1 MRRLETMAGHDSVA
15 MNHRVPAV
23 MMFVP
28 SVDGVSHCEREFTTD
43 ADMLRGLAVLTSV
56 AHELIRGELS
66 EERDVTIWVGRS
78 VAEARMI
85 AGAPTN
91 AGMSA

>member
-1 MRRLETMAGHDSVA
+1 MAGHDSVA

-43 ADMLRGLAVLTSV
+43 EDMIRGLGVLTNV
-56 AHELIRGELS
+56 ATELVNGELS
-66 EERDVTIWVGRS
+66 EDRDGEVWVGKS
-78 VAEARMI
+78 VAEAR
-85 AGAPTN
+85 A
-91 AGMSA
+91 